1 METPL
6 PTPTAPVAPKR
17 SSRAVLGIIILLVFF
32 GGLLIGRYMLPGQTQ
47 TNVPPQFV
55 SVQEGKRELVFPT
68 FWEAWDVLHEHFNG
82 ALDMQKLY
90 YGAAEGMVR
99 AAGDPYTVFADPDA
113 TKQFSETLSGS
124 FSGIGVEIGLQN
136 GVITVIAP
144 LEGSPADKA
153 GLKTRDVI
161 IAIDKKP
168 ITADASLDEVVR
180 KIRGPKGSTVT
191 LTVFHE
197 GSKEPIDITITRD
210 TIEVESVKLKIEE
223 GIAHLTITNFRS
235 DTTTAFNAAIR
246 ELQRAKVKGV
256 LLDLRSNPGGFLE
269 SAVEISS
276 RFLPEDALVVSE
288 KGKGNEDFKSA
299 GSHPLVNMP
308 TVVLVDGG
316 SASASEIVAGA
327 LGDIRR
333 TPIVGT
339 KTFGKGSVQEFIKL
353 KDGSSLRVT
362 VAKWFTPDGRSID
375 EQGIA
380 PTIEVKDDTTTEADE
395 VEDRARAELKTLIK

>member
-1 METPL
+1 METSL
-6 PTPTAPVAPKR
+6 PATTSPVPPRRPA
-17 SSRAVLGIIILLVFF
+17 RAILGIVILLVFF
-32 GGLLIGRYMLPGQTQ
+32 GGLFIGRYVLPGQ
-47 TNVPPQFV
+47 PAPGAPLQFV

-68 FWEAWDVLHEHFNG
+68 FWEAWDVLHENFNG
-82 ALDMQKLY
+82 ALDMPKLY
-90 YGAAEGMVR
+90 YGAVEGMVR

-124 FSGIGVEIGLQN
+124 FSGIGIEIGLQS

-144 LEGSPADKA
+144 LEGSPAAQA
-153 GLKTRDVI
+153 GIKTKDII
-161 IAIDKKP
+161 IAVDKKP

-197 GSKEPIDITITRD
+197 GSKEPVDIAIKRD

-223 GIAHLTITNFRS
+223 GIAHLSITNFRS
-235 DTTTAFNAAIR
+235 DTTTAFNNAIR
-246 ELQRAKVKGV
+246 EIQRAKVKGM
-256 LLDLRSNPGGFLE
+256 LLDLRGNPGGFLE

-288 KGKGNEDFKSA
+288 KGKENKDFKSK
-299 GSHPLVNMP
+299 GSHPLLDIP
-308 TVVLVDGG
+308 TVVLVDSG

-327 LGDIRR
+327 LGDIRHA
-333 TPIVGT
+333 PIVGT

-362 VAKWFTPDGRSID
+362 VAKWFTPSGRSIN

-380 PTIEVKDDTTTEADE
+380 PTSEVKNDPNTDTDE
-395 VEDRARAELKTLIK
+395 VLDRARAELKTIIK